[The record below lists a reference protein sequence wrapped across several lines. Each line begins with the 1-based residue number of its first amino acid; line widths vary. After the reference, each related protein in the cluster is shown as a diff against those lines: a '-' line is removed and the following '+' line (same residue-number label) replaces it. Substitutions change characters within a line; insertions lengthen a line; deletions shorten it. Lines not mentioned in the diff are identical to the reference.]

1 MNTRCRK
8 LLQDVCTASA
18 LIEQFARGKSREDYG
33 KDALLRSGI
42 ERQLLIV
49 GEAMSRL
56 VQEDPLLA
64 AGFGDVKRI
73 VAFRNIL
80 VHAYFQ
86 INDDV
91 VWDVLQQH
99 LPPLASM
106 ARSLLNS
113 P

>member
-8 LLQDVCTASA
+8 LLQDICSA
-18 LIEQFARGKSREDYG
+18 GGLIEQFARGKSRDDYG

-86 INDDV
+86 VNDDI
-91 VWDVLQQH
+91 VWDVVQQY
-99 LPPLASM
+99 LPSLIAKASSFLA
-106 ARSLLNS
+106 

>member
-8 LLQDVCTASA
+8 LLQDICTAGA
-18 LIEQFARGKSREDYG
+18 LIDQFARGKSREDYAR
-33 KDALLRSGI
+33 DALLRSGI

-56 VQEDPLLA
+56 VQEDPALA
-64 AGFGDVKRI
+64 PGLGEVKRM

-86 INDDV
+86 VNDDI
-91 VWDVLQQH
+91 VWDVVHQH
-99 LPPLASM
+99 LP
-106 ARSLLNS
+106 SLVAKAGMLLTQ
-113 P
+113 